1 MKTKTKFLI
10 GILSLLAILTAGA
23 MTQQELLDAINAS
36 GVSPAD
42 LTSSLKINVFSSKIA
57 EIDAQISNIQKKMA
71 VQNQPLIDQIQALQV
86 QRAAI
91 IAAQDK

>member
-10 GILSLLAILTAGA
+10 GLLSLLAILSVGA

-42 LTSSLKINVFSSKIA
+42 LTTTLRTSVYASAIGDIDVQIA
-57 EIDAQISNIQKKMA
+57 NIQAKIRE
-71 VQNQPLIDQIQALQV
+71 QNQPLIDQIQALQV
-86 QRAAI
+86 KRAAL
-91 IAAQDK
+91 IAAQAK